1 MNTIY
6 KTIKRN
12 GLKAIALGLMLAGS
26 GWVKAQLSGTY
37 TIGSGGSFSTF
48 SSFASTFNSVGVS
61 GPVTLNMISST
72 TESSRTILYQ
82 HWSWPTTSTNKVTI
96 NGNGYT
102 VSYSG
107 FSSAPEVFLLDGADY
122 FTFSSMTIRNTGT
135 SSNVMGVRF
144 TNNADYNRISSC
156 TIEFSNYSSFVTSG
170 GGAYVAFANST
181 SLSNL
186 SGAAFSGGNGS
197 FNVILNNLMRT
208 TNFNSPGPWGG
219 IYESQNT
226 SSYSSTA
233 YNNTFR
239 GNTIQNY
246 YVYGINSNYSNGTE
260 IVNNDLSRANNSSGT
275 PASTL
280 YSLYMLYNG
289 STSRSNRI
297 DSNNVHDLPFLNA
310 SVTSANT
317 SNWNIQMGA
326 VTGTSTYQSSIKA
339 NKVTNIMSNSG
350 GNLGI
355 FTQLNTFCNI
365 DDNVI
370 TNLRNNGTSTSFTGG
385 YVKGIYCNGG
395 NDYYIRRNT
404 IRDCR
409 PNAYFSGIYC
419 SGQSPTSYEWA
430 ISDNY
435 IKNNISTSTAYSFYN
450 MYGIYCNNG
459 SWNISRNTIDELQ
472 QGGPYGYLYPFYT
485 VAGTGNH
492 LWSSNVVT
500 HSRGGYYT
508 YGFYSSASGS
518 GEVLFKQNTMNFNV
532 TAGFG
537 WNYYNYFTYGFGSA
551 KTTYEGNIFYDNTS
565 YYWGFYFG
573 TNNTNMKYSNNHIF
587 APFSGWGMNSYYPA
601 SGWAYDYNTWRSS
614 GAGGQVGDIYAD
626 PLFTNVGTRDLRP
639 REFMTQNNVNTT
651 PNAPKENNGKDRNK
665 VKSDRGAMENFMDIQ
680 AVSSNLSVPSSI
692 CAGWEQNVNI
702 QVKNLYTHDTA
713 YNFDVAYTYTGGPK
727 ITRTVTKKLLTN
739 DTNLVTFTVPIRVN
753 TVGNVRVAVFVDI
766 PDDNNTN
773 DSFVFVTNV
782 KPAPGGGKYSKGSTP
797 STAFYQMGKANDVTQ
812 VKRAVYY
819 NVSSPR
825 AYTSGDYWDGT
836 GSSTGKSWTASV
848 YAQTVKGT
856 LLSGAGSISKHATA
870 TNDLEVK
877 FETSNTAYEDSMIT
891 VVTKITDLN
900 NGCDTFIKRNVLI
913 YPTIVPDFKY
923 PSKICD
929 GETVPFDQASTVRS
943 GSMEFFWDF
952 GTGVASDTSGAP
964 SPVFTFPKS
973 GTYKVKMYARTLPYG
988 FVSVDSADVVVNPIP
1003 TVKFTKQNA
1012 CEGQDITFTNQT
1024 TPTTGVNS
1032 NWNWGN
1038 GQNKNDNN
1046 TTVKYKYPVAGSYL
1060 VTLTA
1065 NLNGCIGTSSQRV
1078 YQFPT
1083 PKASY
1088 SQIAGNCDNDEYSF
1102 QNKSTIASGTYGS
1115 YWNFGD
1121 NTYSTEEDAE
1131 KVFGTPGSKSV
1142 KLVVTSVFGCKD
1154 SSVQNIT
1161 VLESPKVSFVNTP
1174 ACSRTATEFTNTTP
1188 TVGGAGGTVK
1198 TYSWNFGDG
1207 GTSALESPKH
1217 SWSALGPK
1225 TVTYNIDLMNGC
1237 KGSFTKVL
1245 SVGIQPKASFTAQ
1258 DVCLGKPMTFDNTST
1273 WPQGDI
1279 SWLWNFGDG
1288 TTSTSS
1294 KPVHT
1299 YNKSFS
1305 PNVTLYA
1312 SIAGGCTDSMVI
1324 PVNIFEG
1331 PRTCDFTVNTDY
1343 AFGFRGVKLNP
1354 LNASTGVAGGQDK
1367 VEYNWIFSGGGTNKT
1382 SGVNA
1387 ETQYDFQA
1395 DGSYDV
1401 TMRARSTTAPFCEC
1415 SITKKVVMNRAAV
1428 KDLETTGVAV
1438 FPNPNN
1444 GQFNLSVKSSFGKN
1458 LNIVITNMSGAV
1470 VKQISTENNGL
1481 ISINSGNLSDGVYMV
1496 RVSSGENTAV
1506 RRITISK

>member
-12 GLKAIALGLMLAGS
+12 GLKALALGLMLTGS
-26 GWVKAQLSGTY
+26 GWVKAQLSGTV
-37 TIGSGGSFSTF
+37 TVGSGGTYSTF
-48 SSFASTFNSVGVS
+48 SAFATAINSVGVN
-61 GPVTLNMISST
+61 GALTVNVISST
-72 TESSRTILYQ
+72 TETSRVSFIQ
-82 HWSWPTTSTNKVTI
+82 HGSFPSNSTNKVTI

-102 VSYSG
+102 TSFSG
-107 FSSAPEVFLLDGADY
+107 STSTPEVFLIDGADY
-122 FTFSSMTIRNTGT
+122 FTFDNLIIQNSGT
-135 SSNVMGVRF
+135 ASNVMCVRF
-144 TNNADYNRISSC
+144 TNNADYNRINRC
-156 TIEFSNYSSFVTSG
+156 TLQFSNFNSFVTSG
-170 GGAYVAFANST
+170 GGAYVAFASST

-186 SGAAFSGGNGS
+186 SGAYFSGGNGS
-197 FNVILNNLMRT
+197 FNTISNNLMRT

-219 IYESQNT
+219 IYETQST
-226 SSYSSTA
+226 SLYTSTSF
-233 YNNTFR
+233 NNSFR
-239 GNTIQNY
+239 SNTIQNY
-246 YVYGINSNYSNGTE
+246 YVYGINCNYSNGSE
-260 IVNNDLSRANNSSGT
+260 IVGNDLSRDNNSSGT

-289 STSRSNRI
+289 ATSRANRI
-297 DSNNVHDLPFLNA
+297 DSNNVHDLPFRNA
-310 SVTSANT
+310 AVTAAHT

-326 VTGTSTYQSSIKA
+326 VTGTTTYPSSIKG
-339 NKVTNIMSNSG
+339 NKVTNVMSNTG
-350 GNLGI
+350 GNLGV
-355 FTQLNTFCNI
+355 FSQVNNFCNI

-370 TNLRNNGTSTSFTGG
+370 TNLRNNGTSTSFTAG

-395 NDYYIRRNT
+395 NDYNIRRNT

-419 SGQSPTSYEWA
+419 SAQSPTSYETN

-435 IKNNISTSTAYSFYN
+435 IKNNISLSTAYSFYN

-459 SWNISRNTIDELQ
+459 SWNITRNMIDELQ
-472 QGGPYGYLYPFYT
+472 QSGPYGYVYNFYS

-492 LWSSNVVT
+492 LWSSNVST
-500 HSRGGYYT
+500 HTRGGYYT
-508 YGFYSSASGS
+508 YGLYTSASGT
-518 GEVLFKQNTMNFNV
+518 GRILFKQNTLNWNV
-532 TAGFG
+532 SAGFG
-537 WNYYNYFTYGFGSA
+537 WNYYNWWIYGNGTATQTF
-551 KTTYEGNIFYDNTS
+551 EGNVFYDNTP
-565 YYWGFYFG
+565 YYWGFQYWTTNANMSFK
-573 TNNTNMKYSNNHIF
+573 NNTIY
-587 APFSGWGMNSYYPA
+587 APNSGWGMYSYYPSA
-601 SGWAYDYNTWRSS
+601 GYVYDYATWKSS
-614 GAGGQVGDIYAD
+614 GAGGQIGDIYGD
-626 PLFTNVGTRDLRP
+626 PLFTNVSTRDLRCQ
-639 REFMTQNNVNTT
+639 EFKTQNNVPTT
-651 PNAPKENNGKDRNK
+651 TDAPTEYNGKSRNIIM
-665 VKSDRGAMENFMDIQ
+665 SDRGAMENFMDIQ

-692 CAGWEQNVNI
+692 CAGWEQNLNI
-702 QVKNLYTHDTA
+702 QVKNLYTPDTA
-713 YNFDVAYTYTGGPK
+713 YNFNVAYTYTGGTK
-727 ITRTVTKKLLTN
+727 VTRTVTKRLLVN
-739 DTNLVTFTVPIRVN
+739 DTNMIRFTAPIRIN
-753 TVGNVRVAVFVDI
+753 TIGTVRVAVFIDI
-766 PDDNNTN
+766 PDDNRAN
-773 DSFVFVTNV
+773 DSFVFVTTV
-782 KPAPGGGKYSKGSTP
+782 KPAPGGGKYSKGTTP
-797 STAFYQMGKANDVTQ
+797 STAFYQFGKSNDVTQ
-812 VKRAVYY
+812 VNRAVHY
-819 NVSSPR
+819 NINAPR
-825 AYTSGDYWDGT
+825 AYSNTTYWNGT
-836 GSSTGKSWTASV
+836 GSSTGKDWTASV
-848 YAQTVKGT
+848 YAQTKSGT
-856 LLSGAGSISKHATA
+856 ILSGAGSILNHAGS

-877 FETSNTAYEDSMIT
+877 FSTANTAYEDSMIT
-891 VVTKITDLN
+891 LVTKITDLN
-900 NGCDTFIKRNVLI
+900 NGCDTLIKRDILV

-923 PSKICD
+923 PSRICD
-929 GETVPFDQASTVRS
+929 GDNVPFDQASTVRS
-943 GSMEFFWDF
+943 GSMEFFWNF
-952 GTGVASDTSGAP
+952 GTGIAADTSGAP
-964 SPVFTFPKS
+964 SPVFQFPKP
-973 GTYKVKMYARTLPYG
+973 GTYRVKMYAKTLPYG
-988 FVSVDSADVVVNPIP
+988 FVSIDSADIVVNPNP

-1012 CEGQDITFTNQT
+1012 CEGQDLTFINQT

-1046 TTVKYKYPVAGSYL
+1046 ATVKYRYSTPGTYV

-1065 NLNGCIGTSSQRV
+1065 NLNGCISTTSQRV
-1078 YQFPT
+1078 YQFPA
-1083 PKASY
+1083 PKASF
-1088 SQIAGNCDNDEYSF
+1088 SQVAGSCDNDEYSF
-1102 QNKSTIASGTYGS
+1102 MNKTSIASGTFGS
-1115 YWNFGD
+1115 FWNFGD
-1121 NTYSTEEDAE
+1121 NTYSTEDDT
-1131 KVFGTPGSKSV
+1131 KKTFGTPGTKSV
-1142 KLVVTSVFGCKD
+1142 KLVATSVFGCKD
-1154 SSVQNIT
+1154 SSVQNIA
-1161 VLESPKVSFVNTP
+1161 VLESPKVSFINSP
-1174 ACSRTATEFTNTTP
+1174 ACSRSATVFTNTTP
-1188 TVGGAGGTVK
+1188 TVSGAGGTVK

-1207 GTSALESPKH
+1207 GTSSLENPSH
-1217 SWSALGPK
+1217 NWIALGPK

-1237 KGSFTKVL
+1237 KGSFTKEL

-1258 DVCLGKPMTFDNTST
+1258 DVCLGKPMAFDNTST

-1367 VEYNWIFSGGGTNKT
+1367 VEYNWIFQGGGTNKT

-1395 DGSYDV
+1395 DGAYDV

-1444 GQFNLSVKSSFGKN
+1444 GQFNLSVKSNFGKN